1 LRARHHH
8 FRNTGFAF
16 RQCAQK
22 ASFSH
27 PSQLKDPSDR
37 KPNLKRC

>member
-1 LRARHHH
+1 

-27 PSQLKDPSDR
+27 PSQLKD
-37 KPNLKRC
+37 

>member
-1 LRARHHH
+1 H

-22 ASFSH
+22 ASYSQ
-27 PSQLKDPSDR
+27 PSQLKD
-37 KPNLKRC
+37 

>member
-1 LRARHHH
+1 
-8 FRNTGFAF
+8 RNTGFAF

-27 PSQLKDPSDR
+27 PSQLKD
-37 KPNLKRC
+37 